1 MADLGSIGTTLYA
14 PLGGATRYANTV
26 PQWWGNSQATP
37 SYLAN
42 TFISLG
48 SPTTRYAS
56 AHAQW
61 WGNSQ
66 AAASKVGYTYYTA
79 IRGLLPASQFWSNI
93 QSQPLKTSKTEVNYK
108 PLDTSSRLFYPI
120 AQFWGT
126 TQAGSTH
133 TAVGKEMLPQI
144 FEVPLYVTGNFA
156 EMVKLNLIGSI
167 SGIITLRGNRVANAR
182 VFLLRRSDMQRIRVT
197 WTDALGQYSFT
208 GLDASA
214 VSRNAYLV
222 EVRDPT
228 NTYNIGRADHVS
240 AE

>member
-1 MADLGSIGTTLYA
+1 MADLGSIGTSFYY
-14 PLGGATRYANTV
+14 PLSAATKSTSGVQFWSTTQGAASHVSDAQYYPLAASTQYRNTFSN
-26 PQWWGNSQATP
+26 WWGNLQAGP
-37 SYLAN
+37 SHVA
-42 TFISLG
+42 
-48 SPTTRYAS
+48 
-56 AHAQW
+56 
-61 WGNSQ
+61 
-66 AAASKVGYTYYTA
+66 YTYYTG

-93 QSQPLKTSKTEVNYK
+93 QSQPLKTGKTEANYI
-108 PLDTSSRLFYPI
+108 PLAASTRLFCPVS
-120 AQFWGT
+120 QFWGT
-126 TQAGSTH
+126 TQAGANHAAT
-133 TAVGKEMLPQI
+133 GKEMLPQL

-156 EMVKLNLIGSI
+156 EMIKLNLIGTI

-182 VFLLRRSDMQRIRVT
+182 VFLMRRSDMQRIRVT

-228 NTYNIGRADHVS
+228 NMYNIGRADHVS